1 MITEDGQQLRNLR
14 VPRIYRQVLGDLDD
28 TDGDRNSE
36 TIFVGHKMNCQSA
49 REVRESRS
57 ATRGR
62 IKNTVFERGRG
73 LALEYIQGE

>member
-28 TDGDRNSE
+28 TDGDRNSV
-36 TIFVGHKMNCQSA
+36 TIFVGYKMNRESV
-49 REVRESRS
+49 REVQESPS

-62 IKNTVFERGRG
+62 IKNAVFERERG